1 MPKLSL
7 YRPNKQNDY
16 RFFDR
21 TISEELRVGGTD
33 LYIHKYLGP
42 TDQGPSIDYT
52 QPQYE
57 TMSPVNIQDLL
68 FLENRDRTYDPNI
81 YRLRGHYNVQN
92 LDFDLSQFGLFLN
105 NDIVFITVHYNDMI
119 DIVGRKLMVGDVLEL
134 PHLLDYN
141 PLKETI
147 PVALKRF
154 MQITDANYASEG
166 FSQTWFPHL
175 WRIKCEPL
183 VDSEEFSQ
191 ILQEPINQDNYLGV
205 WDITKPYPEGYIISY
220 GDKNYISIADV
231 PAGTNPP
238 NTTYWRLTEEQNL
251 KDILGTYNRNIAINN
266 ANLEE
271 AKRLLPKSGYD
282 NSNLYIVPTYGEY
295 SSDGVLSGK
304 YDQPAPPTNVVT
316 SAASTGAPNP
326 VVEIFTSTE
335 YVNDSPY
342 LRIPAATIAFI
353 KDNILDVAFPGIP
366 SAPVPTNVI
375 NTSGPTPVPT
385 NPIMFLSA
393 MSFAAPMTDGG
404 SGSVQAE
411 MVLTIDSMMTITGPY
426 GTADNTYSTADQNPE
441 APGFTDE
448 ITPVMDFRAD
458 CDPRFQFI
466 ARSSPRSFGYTT
478 SYLSGDGQAPNGFP
492 TGAGISFP
500 QNPQVGDYFLRI
512 DYLPQLLY
520 RWDGQL
526 WVRISE
532 NVRTDTGLIDDDKT
546 QTASFINNSN
556 VTVTT
561 SGTVIPQKQALST
574 MLTIAPDPL
583 PPVA

>member
-57 TMSPVNIQDLL
+57 TMSPTNIQDLL
-68 FLENRDRTYDPNI
+68 FLENRDRTYDPNV

-205 WDITKPYPEGYIISY
+205 WDVTKPYPEGYIISY

-231 PAGTNPP
+231 PAGTYPP
-238 NTTYWRLTEEQNL
+238 NATYWRLTEEQNL
-251 KDILGTYNRNIAINN
+251 KDILSTYNQNIAINN

-304 YDQPAPPTNVVT
+304 NNQPAPPVNVVT
-316 SAASTGAPNP
+316 SASSTGAPNP
-326 VVEIFTSTE
+326 VVEIYTSTE

-353 KDNILDVAFPGIP
+353 RDNILDVAFPGIP

-375 NTSGPTPVPT
+375 SSSTT
-385 NPIMFLSA
+385 NQTMLLSA
-393 MSFAAPMTDGG
+393 LSFAAPMTESG

-426 GTADNTYSTADQNPE
+426 GTADNTYATADQNPV
-441 APGFTDE
+441 APGFTGTE
-448 ITPVMDFRAD
+448 PYGPNTMDYRAD

-532 NVRTDTGLIDDDKT
+532 NVRTETAFTANDKS

-561 SGTVIPQKQALST
+561 SGTVIPQKQGLST
-574 MLTIAPDPL
+574 ILTIAPDPL

>member
-42 TDQGPSIDYT
+42 TNQGPSIDYT
-52 QPQYE
+52 QPEYD
-57 TMSPVNIQDLL
+57 SLNPLNIQDLL
-68 FLENRDRTYDPNI
+68 FLENRDRTYDPNV

-105 NDIVFITVHYNDMI
+105 NDIIFINVHYNDMI

-154 MQITDANYASEG
+154 YSITDANFSSDG
-166 FSQTWFPHL
+166 FSQTWYPHM

-191 ILQEPINQDNYLGV
+191 ILAEPINQDNYLGI
-205 WDITKPYPEGYIISY
+205 WDKDKTYPPGYVITF
-220 GDKNYISIADV
+220 GDKNYISKIEV
-231 PAGTNPP
+231 PVGIMPP
-238 NTTYWRLTEEQNL
+238 NTTYWELDTASNL
-251 KDILGTYNRNIAINN
+251 KDILATYNKNIAINN
-266 ANLEE
+266 AALEE
-271 AKRLLPKSGYD
+271 ARRLVPKSGYD
-282 NSNLYIVPTYGEY
+282 NSNLYIVPTYGVFET
-295 SSDGVLSGK
+295 DTQLSGK
-304 YDQPAPPTNVVT
+304 YNQPAPPIDGIV
-316 SAASTGAPNP
+316 PNP
-326 VVEIFTSTE
+326 GAFTATVTVMQSSL
-335 YVNDSPY
+335 YRNSSPV
-342 LRIPAATIAFI
+342 LRIPASSLRTIWDMTVDGGAVETNATLSL
-353 KDNILDVAFPGIP
+353 KSLTL
-366 SAPVPTNVI
+366 APAMTD
-375 NTSGPTPVPT
+375 TGSGPVTGNT
-385 NPIMFLSA
+385 
-393 MSFAAPMTDGG
+393 
-404 SGSVQAE
+404 
-411 MVLTIDSMMTITGPY
+411 VLTIDSLGVITGPY
-426 GTADNTYSTADQNPE
+426 GTADNTYATADQNPE
-441 APGFTDE
+441 LPGFTDE

-478 SYLSGDGQAPNGFP
+478 GYLDGSGEAPNGFP
-492 TGAGISFP
+492 TGAGIAFP

-526 WVRISE
+526 WIRISQ
-532 NVRTDTGLIDDDKT
+532 NVRTQTGYDYGDLS
-546 QTASFINNSN
+546 QQSSFINNSN
-556 VTVTT
+556 VTVLTDGTT
-561 SGTVIPQKQALST
+561 TTQSQALST
-574 MLTIAPDPL
+574 ILTIAPDPI
-583 PPVA
+583 PPQP